1 MIKNLIWVFIALL
14 LWNCR
19 HEPRKFIPVIDDIHV
34 DFNVVR
40 YDRYLA
46 ALDFNDL
53 ENSFSELRDSLPAF
67 TYLYFHEILGL
78 EGSDHW
84 DQPDFYEQFRAFRQ
98 DERISF
104 LLDTVTDIFG
114 KDIKFFKN
122 EFTTAFKLLK
132 YYFPHFEP
140 PNIYTIISEY
150 AFQQFLFEDE
160 FGEGIGIGLDMFLG
174 GDFPYQ
180 KIAPGNPA
188 FSNYLTRTF
197 NKDHIVR
204 KSLELILDDL
214 LEPPVG
220 NRFVDIMI
228 HHGKALYVLEHV
240 LPSAHDSIL
249 LEYTLEQTQW
259 VRENEI
265 EIWAYFLNEQLF
277 YETDMV
283 KINKYLFPGP
293 HSPGMPEQA
302 PGRTGNYIGWQII
315 KSFMNRNSDYTL
327 AKLIEMNDAQK
338 ILEDSRYKPRRK

>member
-1 MIKNLIWVFIALL
+1 MMKNFIWIFIALFF
-14 LWNCR
+14 WNCR
-19 HEPRKFIPVIDDIHV
+19 HEPRKFIPVIDDIYV

-46 ALDFNDL
+46 ELDFKNP
-53 ENSFSELRDSLPAF
+53 EHSYSELRDSLPAF

-84 DQPDFYEQFRAFRQ
+84 DQPDFYEQFRAFRE

-104 LLDTVTDIFG
+104 LLDTVTNIFG
-114 KDIKFFKN
+114 NDIQFFKN
-122 EFTTAFKLLK
+122 EFTTPFKLLK
-132 YYFPHFEP
+132 YYFPHFIP

-174 GDFPYQ
+174 EDFPYQ

-188 FSNYLTRTF
+188 FSSYLTRTF

-214 LEPPVG
+214 LEPPAG
-220 NRFVDIMI
+220 NRFIDIMI
-228 HHGKALYVLEHV
+228 HHGKTLYVLEHV
-240 LPSAHDSIL
+240 LPYAHDSIL
-249 LEYTLEQTQW
+249 LEYTTEQTQW
-259 VRENEI
+259 VKENEI

-293 HSPGMPEQA
+293 HSPGMPEAA
-302 PGRTGNYIGWQII
+302 PGRTGNYIGWQIV
-315 KSFMNRNSDYTL
+315 KSFMNRNSEYTL
-327 AKLIEMNDAQK
+327 ANLIQMSDAQK